1 MTWSEI
7 VEGKSF
13 WLLSDTCLR
22 WKEERAALR
31 TYRIVKKPK
40 GRLIEQADCS
50 IHMMRSKRES
60 SINHVYDVLFCMEAV
75 PCFAREQDQWV

>member
-31 TYRIVKKPK
+31 TYRIARKPK
-40 GRLIEQADCS
+40 GRLIKQADRS

-60 SINHVYDVLFCMEAV
+60 SIDHVYGVLFCIGAV
-75 PCFAREQDQWV
+75 PYFAREKDQ